1 MEVLPR
7 HGDVDRDFSV
17 GEFYLKDAKRRSR
30 HSSNADHRLLKRE
43 GGNVAN
49 YWIFENNG
57 FCTHDKA

>member
-7 HGDVDRDFSV
+7 HGDVDHDFSV

-30 HSSNADHRLLKRE
+30 HSSNADHRLSKRE

-49 YWIFENNG
+49 
-57 FCTHDKA
+57 